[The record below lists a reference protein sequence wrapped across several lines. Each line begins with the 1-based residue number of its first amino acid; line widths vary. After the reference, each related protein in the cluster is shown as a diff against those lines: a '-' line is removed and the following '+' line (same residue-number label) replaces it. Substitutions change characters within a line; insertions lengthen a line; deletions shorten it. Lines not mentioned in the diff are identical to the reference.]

1 MIPGLPGQQSQPI
14 QAPQVVQ
21 GQLPPVQ
28 SHQSSRY
35 SPQSNP
41 GSYISGHQ
49 GRDSAP
55 LVRDGSVLGAPVPVI
70 QPVPAQ
76 DTHHQYSS
84 SAPGVI
90 QPRYTPGPDY
100 STLTSRAYIPLA
112 AASPYHHSMSY
123 PHASYP
129 TPSNYVAG
137 KSLGS
142 APVYGAPP
150 VYPQQPLH
158 PSHSPYL
165 YTHYPP
171 GSNPTLP
178 YPPGPM
184 APLPTP
190 QPLPPTAFPPSS
202 GYKVASPPL
211 SSFQP
216 VSSSTVIGDTVL
228 SVRQPIMSSTA
239 QPPSYPA
246 YSAYQGMIPVM
257 MMPAAHPSHHYS
269 PSFPL
274 TLPGTPSSPPVGYA
288 PVQPPVEQ
296 QPVSLP
302 QLQETATAMHQHSQQ
317 QEGGASHHTQ
327 DPGATIHHHQ
337 EGGGVGQEESGKL
350 PVVSGFES
358 STQ

>member
-1 MIPGLPGQQSQPI
+1 MIQQTAQSLQSGVASIPGIPGIPAIPALPVVPGIGGIPTPGQPIQSQQPTQGIVPPQQPVPVQQQQLPGLVQQPGHLQQAGGIPGIPGQQSQPI

-21 GQLPPVQ
+21 GQLPPIQ
-28 SHQSSRY
+28 SHQSTRY

-100 STLTSRAYIPLA
+100 SNLTSRAYIPLA
-112 AASPYHHSMSY
+112 AAASPYQHSMSY

-202 GYKVASPPL
+202 GYKV
-211 SSFQP
+211 
-216 VSSSTVIGDTVL
+216 
-228 SVRQPIMSSTA
+228 
-239 QPPSYPA
+239 
-246 YSAYQGMIPVM
+246 
-257 MMPAAHPSHHYS
+257 
-269 PSFPL
+269 
-274 TLPGTPSSPPVGYA
+274 
-288 PVQPPVEQ
+288 
-296 QPVSLP
+296 
-302 QLQETATAMHQHSQQ
+302 
-317 QEGGASHHTQ
+317 
-327 DPGATIHHHQ
+327 
-337 EGGGVGQEESGKL
+337 
-350 PVVSGFES
+350 
-358 STQ
+358 